1 MFTKIALSNQKK
13 CKTLNTQL
21 NTVNAKSVSTT
32 NSKNKIPKK
41 IETNSKIINPFYK
54 KMIIGN
60 HNNMNAD
67 ADADMDADMNADM
80 DADADADMDV
90 DMDVDA
96 DADADMDAD
105 ADVYDEDYFEKNE
118 YNHKNMELRT
128 NSIPKN
134 IIIKPNISIISESY
148 ITPSMETCY
157 FNNEISSMNH
167 STNSTTIH
175 NLLDNNNS
183 TINVNFK
190 TSTPWVEK
198 YRPSNF
204 EDIVLNPL
212 NKQLLKNI
220 IDNNYFPNL
229 LFYGPPGT
237 GKTTTIINLVNVYQ
251 EKMNLKNKGLMIHLN
266 ASDERGIDI
275 IRNQINS
282 FVNSKSLFGDGM
294 KFVILDEVDYM
305 TKTAQIALR
314 YLLNNYNNNFNVRF
328 CLICNYISRI
338 DESLQTE
345 FVRMR
350 FNQLPERDILK
361 FLQKINTNENLNIKS
376 DILVSIQKHF
386 MSDIRSMI
394 NYMQSNQDLI
404 RECKII
410 KNDLWI
416 KLTASFKKN
425 AKHQDILKKINKIS
439 RDYNMEQKNIIKN
452 YLNYIIRTYPITPEF
467 LYNIENI
474 MHIQDCKTEHILNY
488 IIYKLRVFFGNNV
501 S

>member
-1 MFTKIALSNQKK
+1 MVTIVQTKTSNIDNNVNNSQKEG
-13 CKTLNTQL
+13 KTIY
-21 NTVNAKSVSTT
+21 S
-32 NSKNKIPKK
+32 
-41 IETNSKIINPFYK
+41 FYK
-54 KMIIGN
+54 KINTDSVTIGQE
-60 HNNMNAD
+60 HD
-67 ADADMDADMNADM
+67 
-80 DADADADMDV
+80 
-90 DMDVDA
+90 
-96 DADADMDAD
+96 
-105 ADVYDEDYFEKNE
+105 
-118 YNHKNMELRT
+118 
-128 NSIPKN
+128 
-134 IIIKPNISIISESY
+134 SIIQHKELDTGTSVQSFSEDECVVENV
-148 ITPSMETCY
+148 I
-157 FNNEISSMNH
+157 ISSD
-167 STNSTTIH
+167 TNININININILPVKINTNTNPDI
-175 NLLDNNNS
+175 LLSEQSRNNRGTNNS
-183 TINVNFK
+183 DFLKN
-190 TSTPWVEK
+190 STPWVEK
-198 YRPSNF
+198 YRPSCF
-204 EDIVLNPL
+204 EDIVLDPL
-212 NKQLLKNI
+212 NKTLLKNI

-350 FNQLPERDILK
+350 FNQLPENDILK
-361 FLQKINTNENLNIKS
+361 FLQKINQNENLKIKD
-376 DILVSIQKHF
+376 DILISIQKHF

-404 RECKII
+404 HECKII
-410 KNDLWI
+410 KNELWVQ
-416 KLTASFKKN
+416 LTKYLKKN
-425 AKHQDILKKINKIS
+425 TKNINNTKGVKIDSILKKINKIS
-439 RDYNMEQKNIIKN
+439 REYNIEPKNIIKN
-452 YLNYIIRTYPITPEF
+452 YLNYIIRNYPITTEF

-474 MHIQDCKTEHILNY
+474 MHVQDCKTEHLLNY
-488 IIYKLRVFFGNNV
+488 IIYKLKIFFTQNNV
-501 S
+501 